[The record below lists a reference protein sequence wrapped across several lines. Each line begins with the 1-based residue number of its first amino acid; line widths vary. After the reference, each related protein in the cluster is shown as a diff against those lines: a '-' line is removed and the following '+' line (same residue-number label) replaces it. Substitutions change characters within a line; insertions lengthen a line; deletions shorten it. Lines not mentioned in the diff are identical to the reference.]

1 MYHFEFV
8 RILCTVDVRVRLVL
22 RALGIKAQSLY
33 FIFYNY
39 PNTSSTSMDN
49 LLDTVIDELQVF
61 SETPEIHETC
71 PNTYHKK
78 RKSNTSK
85 TIEVVEVPKITFE
98 NINLDAVFSMMQD
111 IQRDIVSHRID
122 IDKVSKKVK
131 DESIAVKEMKFDI
144 QKHTDDTNF
153 IISLHMLQKLS

>member
-8 RILCTVDVRVRLVL
+8 RILCTVDVRVRLAL
-22 RALGIKAQSLY
+22 RAFGIKAHYLY
-33 FIFYNY
+33 FMHYS
-39 PNTSSTSMDN
+39 NTSSTSMDN

-78 RKSNTSK
+78 RKSSISK

-98 NINLDAVFSMMQD
+98 NISLDAVFSMMQD
-111 IQRDIVSHRID
+111 IKRDIVSYRID
-122 IDKVSKKVK
+122 IDKVSKKVE
-131 DESIAVKEMKFDI
+131 DESIAVKEMKYDI
-144 QKHTDDTNF
+144 QKHVDDTNF
-153 IISLHMLQKLS
+153 IISFHMLQKLS